1 VGAADH
7 VAVSGGGEVEL
18 TDRGGVRVIRSR
30 IRLWVAGVIAWFSGP
45 LGLADLGYMAV
56 AKPSTW
62 QGNLVGFAVLT
73 IIAAALGVVLVRPR
87 LVVSN
92 TGVHVVNPV
101 RTTFVSWR
109 DIETLAVGDTQF
121 GPSLQILTRDGRWVS
136 AVAVQPA
143 RIRPLSGRQ
152 PFVERVAQELDTLA
166 KRHRLADGQPPPRA
180 ARAGEGPLLVSA
192 AVYAICV
199 VGILVAGLATS

>member
-1 VGAADH
+1 M
-7 VAVSGGGEVEL
+7 AVSGGGEVEL
-18 TDRGGVRVIRSR
+18 TDRAAVRVIRSR
-30 IRLWVAGVIAWFSGP
+30 IRLWVAGVIAWLTGIF
-45 LGLADLGYMAV
+45 GLAQLGYTAV
-56 AKPSTW
+56 AEPSTW
-62 QGNLVGFAVLT
+62 QGGLVAFAIPT
-73 IIAAALGVVLVRPR
+73 IIAAALGVMLVRPR

-109 DIETLAVGDTQF
+109 DIENLAVGDTRV

-166 KRHRLADGQPPPRA
+166 ERYRLADSQPDPRA